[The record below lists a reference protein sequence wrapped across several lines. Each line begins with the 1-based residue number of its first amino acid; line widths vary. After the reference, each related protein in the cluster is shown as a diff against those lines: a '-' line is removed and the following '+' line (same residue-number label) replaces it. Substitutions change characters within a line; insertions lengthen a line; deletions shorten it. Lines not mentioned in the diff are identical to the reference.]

1 MPKGDARLRARN
13 GHRNQIAVRLKQR
26 RNALKVTQEGLCARL
41 AYVTGGAW
49 NADRQE
55 IVRIESGGRIVSD
68 VELIA
73 LARALECHP
82 CWLLLGDE
90 TQSQALQERQELPL
104 SGSDE
109 SSP

>member
-1 MPKGDARLRARN
+1 MPKGDARLRAHN
-13 GHRNQIAVRLKQR
+13 GHSNQIALRLKQR
-26 RNALKVTQEGLCARL
+26 RTALKVTQEGLCARL

-55 IVRIESGGRIVSD
+55 IVRIEAGGRIVSD

-73 LARALECHP
+73 LAGALECHP

-90 TQSQALQERQELPL
+90 AHGQAPQERQELPFQ
-104 SGSDE
+104 GSDE